1 MMSLLIVCSTIIHC
15 YVITGQK
22 YRENTD
28 VPLQIENIVVSL
40 NFDKHVVHQNPGGVG
55 SKKSPLGDL

>member
-28 VPLQIENIVVSL
+28 VPLQIENSIVSL
-40 NFDKHVVHQNPGGVG
+40 NFDKHVDCGAP
-55 SKKSPLGDL
+55 KPKSRK